1 METRWDATRSREF
14 PARAEEEEGVGASL
28 MSRTGNRGMRSAGPR
43 ARAKVRTTTCP
54 RTLFKPSICV
64 LEIFNTYVCIISN
77 HFS

>member
-43 ARAKVRTTTCP
+43 ARERESADDDV
-54 RTLFKPSICV
+54 PSHP
-64 LEIFNTYVCIISN
+64 F
-77 HFS
+77 